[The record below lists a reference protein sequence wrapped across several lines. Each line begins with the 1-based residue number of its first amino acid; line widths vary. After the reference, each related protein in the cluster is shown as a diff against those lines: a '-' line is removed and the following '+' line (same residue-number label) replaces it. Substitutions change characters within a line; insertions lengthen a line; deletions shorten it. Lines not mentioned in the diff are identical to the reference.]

1 MTMIDTPDRAPEV
14 ITPADRKRGSARRFL
29 IGGLVLL
36 FLLSLTRVLTDASSL
51 TSSQTMGATLR
62 LAIPIMLAGLAGLWA
77 ERVGVLNIGIE
88 GMMIFGAWF
97 GGFGAWQWGAWAGLA
112 FGIVGGMFGGTIHAI
127 ATVRFHVDQV
137 ISGVAMNLLAFGGMR
152 YMSELMFVGEQGGG
166 ISQSPQQTSSIPRV
180 DLPFL
185 GGGDLFGWSTPDILG
200 WIEDKGWF
208 LISDTAGILGALTH
222 NVSLASY
229 IALAMVP
236 LSTWILWRTRFGLR
250 LRSSGEDP
258 WAAESLGV
266 RVQRL
271 RYTGLVISG
280 AFAGFGGAFLSIIAS
295 SYYRQGQTANRG
307 FIGLATMIFGNWRP
321 SGVLGGAVL
330 FGFADALQ
338 LVGRSAL
345 PKLFLFGAFVAGVV
359 LLMSIWRRKTTATA
373 ISAIATAILV
383 VAFIAVDEVPE
394 PLTKA
399 APYLLTLIVLAA
411 ASQRLR
417 PPAKAGVQFRPGEG
431 H

>member
-1 MTMIDTPDRAPEV
+1 MTAIDTPDRAPEV
-14 ITPADRKRGSARRFL
+14 ITAADRRRGSSQRFL
-29 IGGLVLL
+29 LGGLLVVVLL
-36 FLLSLTRVLTDASSL
+36 SFTRLVADADSL

-62 LAIPIMLAGLAGLWA
+62 LTIPIMLAGLAGLWA
-77 ERVGVLNIGIE
+77 ERAGVLNIGIE

-97 GGFGAWQWGAWAGLA
+97 GAYGAWQWGAWAGLA
-112 FGIVGGMFGGTIHAI
+112 FGIFGGMIAGSIHAI

-152 YMSELMFVGEQGGG
+152 YLSELVFVGQQGGG

-200 WIEDKGWF
+200 WLEDTGWF
-208 LISDTAGILGALTH
+208 LISDMAGILGAFAR

-229 IALAMVP
+229 IALALVP
-236 LSTWILWRTRFGLR
+236 ISTWVLWRSRFGLR
-250 LRSSGEDP
+250 VRSSGEDP

-266 RVQRL
+266 QVQRL

-280 AFAGFGGAFLSIIAS
+280 AFAGFGGAFLSIVAS
-295 SYYRQGQTANRG
+295 SYYRQGQTASRG

-321 SGVLGGAVL
+321 SGVLGGAAL

-338 LVGRSAL
+338 LVGRSSL
-345 PKLFLFGAFVAGVV
+345 PKLFLFGTFMAGILMIVSIQRRRLVPTINAFVAGVILTV
-359 LLMSIWRRKTTATA
+359 LF
-373 ISAIATAILV
+373 
-383 VAFIAVDEVPE
+383 VAVEEVPE

-399 APYLLTLIVLAA
+399 APYVLTLVVLAA

-417 PPAKAGVQFRPGEG
+417 PPAMAGVRFRPGEG

>member
-1 MTMIDTPDRAPEV
+1 MTMVDDIAQVPEAV
-14 ITPADRKRGSARRFL
+14 ATERRRSSSARRFL
-29 IGGLVLL
+29 IGGFVLF
-36 FLLSLTRVLTDASSL
+36 FLLSFTRLITDADGL

-62 LAIPIMLAGLAGLWA
+62 LTIPIMLAGLAGLWA

-88 GMMIFGAWF
+88 GMMIFGTWF
-97 GGFGAWQWGAWAGLA
+97 GAYGAWQWGAWAGLA
-112 FGIVGGMFGGTIHAI
+112 FGIFGGMIGGAIHAI

-152 YMSELMFVGEQGGG
+152 YLSELVFVGEQGGG
-166 ISQSPQQTSSIPRV
+166 ISQSPQQSSSIPRI
-180 DLPFL
+180 DIPFL
-185 GGGDLFGWSTPDILG
+185 GGGDLFGWQTPDFLG
-200 WIEDKGWF
+200 WLEDKGWF
-208 LISDTAGILGALTH
+208 LISDAAGILGALVH

-229 IALAMVP
+229 IALALVP
-236 LSTWILWRTRFGLR
+236 LSTWVLWRTRFGLR
-250 LRSSGEDP
+250 MRSSGEDP

-266 RVQRL
+266 HVQRL
-271 RYTGLVISG
+271 RYTGLLVSG
-280 AFAGFGGAFLSIIAS
+280 AFAGFAGAFLSIVAS

-321 SGVLGGAVL
+321 SGVLGGAAL

-338 LVGRSAL
+338 LVGRDSL
-345 PKLFLFGAFVAGVV
+345 PKLFLFGTFVAGVV
-359 LLMSIWRRKTTATA
+359 MILSIHRRKLVPT
-373 ISAIATAILV
+373 INSV
-383 VAFIAVDEVPE
+383 VAGLILTVAFVTVNEVPE

-399 APYLLTLIVLAA
+399 APYVLTLVVLAA

-417 PPAKAGVQFRPGEG
+417 PPAMGGVKFRPGEG